1 MFKEIYDY
9 RTMIVSLTKRDLIGR
24 YKRSVLGFLWSFIDP
39 LIQLAVYTF
48 LFKII
53 LPTNIPFFHICL
65 FVALVPWLMIS
76 SCLTGGCMCVA
87 GQQDMIKN
95 IFSKRSV
102 ADSIC
107 FGTVY

>member
-48 LFKII
+48 
-53 LPTNIPFFHICL
+53 
-65 FVALVPWLMIS
+65 
-76 SCLTGGCMCVA
+76 
-87 GQQDMIKN
+87 
-95 IFSKRSV
+95 
-102 ADSIC
+102 
-107 FGTVY
+107 